1 MTENILILALKV
13 KWVNAIQL
21 GQCMTCNHI
30 KNITQKSP
38 ELVSDLLVQA
48 VLFVVV

>member
-1 MTENILILALKV
+1 MIENILLLALKV

-30 KNITQKSP
+30 KNITQKSS

-48 VLFVVV
+48 VLFVA